1 MDICKKVPFKS
12 LIKQEL
18 FSIFMEIEGFDSS

>member
-1 MDICKKVPFKS
+1 

-18 FSIFMEIEGFDSS
+18 FSPAIAISDN